1 MPCARH
7 SHCLFRFGRIIFHE
21 LCDYALM
28 NALEESSLLEDVS
41 LFDGLVTL
49 MNFYIYAHILNVTL
63 DNFLLI
69 LRMMICLTLEFI
81 GRLPMPLV
89 SLISL
94 KLNWFR
100 SQTCLHVLVSLL
112 AILFKI
118 IFIVM
123 ATSRRPAFWFSY

>member
-7 SHCLFRFGRIIFHE
+7 SHCPFGFGRIIFHE
-21 LCDYALM
+21 LRDYALM

-81 GRLPMPLV
+81 GRLPMPFGFAHLTEAQLV
-89 SLISL
+89 QVPNLFVYRLPHSSSSLFYL
-94 KLNWFR
+94 MLPEGR
-100 SQTCLHVLVSLL
+100 LCGTV
-112 AILFKI
+112 
-118 IFIVM
+118 
-123 ATSRRPAFWFSY
+123 Y